1 MNGPGNDFWHG
12 RMIVD
17 SDEIGTL
24 AIAFLVLAAAIGKLM
39 VDLQSGRDFF
49 NWLNKKL
56 QHRANKGG
64 EKDS

>member
-1 MNGPGNDFWHG
+1 
-12 RMIVD
+12 MIVD